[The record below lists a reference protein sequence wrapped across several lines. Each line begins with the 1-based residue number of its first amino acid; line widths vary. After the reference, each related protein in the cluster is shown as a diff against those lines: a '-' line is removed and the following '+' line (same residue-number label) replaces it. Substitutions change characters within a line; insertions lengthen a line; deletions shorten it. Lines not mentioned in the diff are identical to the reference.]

1 MRHFLVTLLGLLA
14 LTTLVNA
21 QVINWRSFAPQQR
34 MATLNAGLDYGLTYG
49 AAFAHRLNTRLPMAL
64 TMDGSIPSGHS
75 LFDDFK
81 VRMGLQVEVLR
92 VGNLSATLRVN
103 GVFRRFEN
111 TGARLLNW
119 GGEFAGMVGYYKTGW
134 FIAGEAG
141 FDKAI
146 LTHVQHAGSVLENT
160 DGLRSGWYTPTG
172 GNFQYGL
179 QTGIS
184 LGKTDFTLRAGRVF
198 QQDFKTSPLLPFYV
212 QLGVNRRF

>member
-1 MRHFLVTLLGLLA
+1 MRHFLITLLFIIVFATLA
-14 LTTLVNA
+14 KA
-21 QVINWRSFAPQQR
+21 QVINWRSFEAQQR

-49 AAFAHRLNTRLPMAL
+49 AAYAHRLNTRVPMAL
-64 TMDGSIPSGHS
+64 TMDVSIPSGHR
-75 LFDDFK
+75 LPDDFK

-92 VGNLSATLRVN
+92 VGNLSATLKVN

-119 GGEFAGMVGYYKTGW
+119 GGEFGGIVGYYKPGW

-146 LTHVQHAGSVLENT
+146 VTHVQHAGSVLDNT
-160 DGLRSGWYTPTG
+160 PGLRSGWYIPTG

-179 QTGIS
+179 QAGVS
-184 LGKTDFTLRAGRVF
+184 LGKTDLTLRAGRLL
-198 QQDFKTSPLLPFYV
+198 QQDFKTSPLLPLYV
-212 QLGVNRRF
+212 QLGANRRF